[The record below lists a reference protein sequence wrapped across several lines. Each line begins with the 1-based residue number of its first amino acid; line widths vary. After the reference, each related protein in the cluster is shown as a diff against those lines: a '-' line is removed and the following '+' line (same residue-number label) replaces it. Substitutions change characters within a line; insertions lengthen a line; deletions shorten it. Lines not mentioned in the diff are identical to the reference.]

1 MSLSKIFKINL
12 VIGILVCL
20 SHIPVVVLK
29 LYGVSDFETVN
40 LWLVV
45 PMIPF
50 DLILLVGAIAAL
62 LGSEDRKLKI
72 LTVHAVILLTFSILL
87 LGMLLWFIVIGFP
100 EGNFSWSA
108 GLGAAFV
115 GYAVHVAKRAFYNGT
130 NKFMENAG
138 WYSAG
143 VVFLLELV
151 LMYKFYVVHF
161 T

>member
-12 VIGILVCL
+12 VIGIIVCL
-20 SHIPVVVLK
+20 SHIPIVVLK
-29 LYGVSDFETVN
+29 LYGISNFETVN

-50 DLILLVGAIAAL
+50 DLILLIGSIAAL
-62 LGSEDRKLKI
+62 LGSEKRRLKVLFI
-72 LTVHAVILLTFSILL
+72 HAVILSAFSVLL
-87 LGMLLWFIVIGFP
+87 LGMLLWFIIIGFP

-108 GLGAAFV
+108 GLGAAFA
-115 GYAVHVAKRAFYNGT
+115 GYTVHVAKRAFYNGN
-130 NKFMENAG
+130 NKFMKNAG
-138 WYSAG
+138 WYAAG